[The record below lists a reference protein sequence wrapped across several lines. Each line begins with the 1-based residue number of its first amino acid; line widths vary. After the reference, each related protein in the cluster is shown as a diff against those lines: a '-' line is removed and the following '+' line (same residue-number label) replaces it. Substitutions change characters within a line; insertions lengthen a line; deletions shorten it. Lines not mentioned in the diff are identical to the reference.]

1 MGGCYLWGVLP
12 VERDSGGL
20 WRLIPD
26 CCQQHTLAQ
35 CAARLSVCFDSSR
48 CKSLH
53 LSHSCGIKQ
62 IAQHRSSLKD
72 FPP

>member
-1 MGGCYLWGVLP
+1 MGVLP
-12 VERDSGGL
+12 VGGVTCGEGQCRL

-35 CAARLSVCFDSSR
+35 CAARLSVCFDSNE

-62 IAQHRSSLKD
+62 IAQV
-72 FPP
+72 